1 MAQEGRARVS
11 FAGVALV
18 AGMWLYAALLL
29 LPIRVAARLRSRP
42 SAALRGWSPDLR
54 YPVHGLGPRFSSEGL
69 GPTVLSVPR
78 DRAAFDDVATDYDR
92 CVGPFASPI
101 FSSALDAL
109 AARMPRAARVLDV
122 GCGPGAALLRVARMV
137 PEGEVIGIDVSLG
150 MLRIAADRARAAGS
164 RNVALFQVDATEI
177 PERFDAAFDLAYSCL
192 VHHHLV
198 DPEAAVRAISASLR
212 AGGSYAAIDA
222 AGRVLTAIASPF
234 TRRVDPG
241 WVAFR
246 RREETMSAL
255 SGAGLRQVTWIP
267 LAPGIGMAVG
277 TRP

>member
-1 MAQEGRARVS
+1 MKEEGRARVS
-11 FAGVALV
+11 IAGVALV
-18 AGMWLYAALLL
+18 AGMWLYAVLLL
-29 LPIRVAARLRSRP
+29 LPIRLSARLRRRHSRT
-42 SAALRGWSPDLR
+42 RNDG
-54 YPVHGLGPRFSSEGL
+54 GLGARFSID
-69 GPTVLSVPR
+69 GPGPIVISVPR
-78 DRAAFDDVATDYDR
+78 EPAAFDDVAKDYDT

-109 AARMPRAARVLDV
+109 SSRLPRGARVLDV

-137 PEGEVIGIDVSLG
+137 PDGEVVGIDVSLG

-164 RNVALFQVDATEI
+164 RNVALFQVDAAEI
-177 PERFDAAFDLAYSCL
+177 PERFGASFDLAYSCL
-192 VHHHLV
+192 VHHHLI
-198 DPEAAVRAISASLR
+198 DPHAAVRAISSALR
-212 AGGSYAAIDA
+212 PGGAYAAIDA
-222 AGRVLTAIASPF
+222 AGRVLTTIASPF

-255 SGAGLRQVTWIP
+255 SGAGLQQVTWVP